1 MPICNMSKT
10 IHNILL
16 QKYGKRGACLSIAT
30 LDDYVQAFKQLT
42 FYYAFLHGG
51 RSRISSNRDELQL
64 RKASQFSDPLQ
75 MAIVVAKLAL
85 DYSYTSK
92 ILHLEG
98 EEIFGFVKW
107 KQNLPLG
114 LEGDSHRHDR
124 AIFSYM
130 WVEFSSCNFVP
141 NGDVGQ
147 SSGSQEGF
155 PFLIHNGEEVLKCLY
170 GDNVWHIEWCN
181 PKSNAQCSALL
192 KDTKHYCKAKIISR
206 GMEWG
211 IPAPHYVG
219 NLNVSKDAG
228 IELHKFWFCHDDQSR
243 CVEGFGRK
251 YAIGRPI
258 VPSLWHV

>member
-1 MPICNMSKT
+1 MSKT

-98 EEIFGFVKW
+98 EEIFGFVK
-107 KQNLPLG
+107 
-114 LEGDSHRHDR
+114 
-124 AIFSYM
+124 
-130 WVEFSSCNFVP
+130 
-141 NGDVGQ
+141 
-147 SSGSQEGF
+147 
-155 PFLIHNGEEVLKCLY
+155 
-170 GDNVWHIEWCN
+170 
-181 PKSNAQCSALL
+181 
-192 KDTKHYCKAKIISR
+192 
-206 GMEWG
+206 
-211 IPAPHYVG
+211 
-219 NLNVSKDAG
+219 
-228 IELHKFWFCHDDQSR
+228 
-243 CVEGFGRK
+243 
-251 YAIGRPI
+251 
-258 VPSLWHV
+258 